1 MTGTLGMAKANG
13 LDICCETFGDPAD
26 PPLLMI
32 MGNGAQLTSWP
43 REFCERFVDRG
54 FFVVRFDNRDVGLST
69 RFDEY
74 DVDLAEIRAGSAHA
88 PYGLADMAED
98 AVGLMDALGLASAHL
113 MGASMG
119 GMIAQTLTIAHP
131 ERVRSLCSLMSST
144 GDRSVGRGDP
154 AVLAL
159 LTAPVPDDRE
169 SAVELAVER
178 GRLLAGPAFPFDA
191 ELARDRA
198 AQAWDR
204 ANYPAGR
211 RRHTAAALTQQDR
224 TEALRLVRVPTVV
237 IHGSA
242 DPVVSPTGGVATA
255 RAIPGAQLV
264 IIEGMGHEVPAGAQP
279 RIVDAVTANAL
290 G

>member
-1 MTGTLGMAKANG
+1 MAKANG
-13 LDICCETFGDPAD
+13 LDICYETFGDPAGA
-26 PPLLMI
+26 PLLMI
-32 MGNGAQLTSWP
+32 MGNGTQLTSWP
-43 REFCERFVDRG
+43 SEFCERFVACG

-69 RFDEY
+69 RFEEHE
-74 DVDLAEIRAGSAHA
+74 VDLAAIRAGSAPA
-88 PYGLADMAED
+88 PYGLADMADD
-98 AVGLMDALGLASAHL
+98 AVGLMEALGLASAHL
-113 MGASMG
+113 LGASMG
-119 GMIAQTLTIAHP
+119 GMIAQTLAIAHP

-154 AVLAL
+154 AALAS
-159 LTAPVPDDRE
+159 LTAAVPDDRE
-169 SAVELAVER
+169 AAIELAVER
-178 GRLLAGPAFPFDA
+178 GRLLAGPGFPFDA
-191 ELARDRA
+191 RLARDRA
-198 AQAWDR
+198 ARAWDR

-211 RRHTAAALTQQDR
+211 RRHAAAVLTQPDR
-224 TEALRLVRVPTVV
+224 TETLGGIRVPTVV

-255 RAIPGAQLV
+255 RAIPGAKLV